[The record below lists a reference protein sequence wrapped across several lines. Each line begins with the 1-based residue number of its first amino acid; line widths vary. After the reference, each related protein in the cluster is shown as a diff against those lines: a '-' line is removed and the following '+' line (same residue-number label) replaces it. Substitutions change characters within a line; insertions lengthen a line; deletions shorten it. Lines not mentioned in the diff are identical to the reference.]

1 MNFAGEHPDLF
12 LEMTADG
19 EIMVMP
25 PREPSRF
32 EWDPGKAAL
41 NWRKHGVSFETAT
54 RVFTDPNAL
63 FAQDRVENG
72 EIRRQAIG
80 LVEDTTLLLVAHAAN
95 EDRGHEVI
103 RIISARNADRK
114 ERKRYEETNG
124 LLPN

>member
-1 MNFAGEHPDLF
+1 LI
-12 LEMTADG
+12 L
-19 EIMVMP
+19 
-25 PREPSRF
+25 RF

-63 FAQDRVENG
+63 FEQDRVENG
-72 EIRRQAIG
+72 EIRWQAIG

-103 RIISARNADRK
+103 RIISARK
-114 ERKRYEETNG
+114 CG
-124 LLPN
+124 S